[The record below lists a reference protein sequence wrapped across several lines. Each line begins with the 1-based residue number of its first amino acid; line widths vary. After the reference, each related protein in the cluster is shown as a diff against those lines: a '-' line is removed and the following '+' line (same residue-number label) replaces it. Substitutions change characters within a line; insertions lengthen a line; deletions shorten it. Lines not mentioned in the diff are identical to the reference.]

1 MPSTRPMATI
11 DDSTRPRL
19 APHVR
24 MKFDAARGQHV
35 LLSPEKVWVIN
46 ETGAEILELCDGHR
60 TAAEILS
67 ELQSRYDH
75 IVIDDV
81 RRFLTDLVAK
91 RGMEVNHG

>member
-24 MKFDAARGQHV
+24 MKFDGVRGQHV
-35 LLSPEKVWVIN
+35 LLSPEMVWVIN
-46 ETGAEILELCDGHR
+46 ETGAEIVELCDGRR
-60 TAAEILS
+60 TVAEVLS
-67 ELQSRYDH
+67 ELQRRYDH
-75 IVIDDV
+75 IADDDV

>member
-24 MKFDAARGQHV
+24 MKFDVARSQHV
-35 LLSPEKVWVIN
+35 LLSPETVWVIN
-46 ETGAEILELCDGHR
+46 ETGAEIVELCDGRR
-60 TAAEILS
+60 TVAEVLS
-67 ELQSRYDH
+67 ELQRRYDH
-75 IVIDDV
+75 IADDDV

-91 RGMEVNHG
+91 HGMEVNHG